1 MFERDAWGV
10 IRRRRTERV
19 CSCVFVCV
27 CPCPWV
33 YACEKFWAFV
43 HVSVY
48 VWACVLS
55 LPVHWAAAVLVHA
68 LCCPGFGPTEHN
80 VWSEGERRWE
90 KAERGVGGGL
100 HGGGCLSLWIG
111 SGWFTSSG
119 HWWLPL
125 PCCKTSSCGPAWT
138 LGALCPTLAG
148 NMPPKVLLPPTTTV
162 HPQHLQSFA
171 LSISLHP
178 FHPCSSTALCQP
190 QAGGEG
196 NKT

>member
-1 MFERDAWGV
+1 MLEASLGGEGQKGSV
-10 IRRRRTERV
+10 PV
-19 CSCVFVCV
+19 CLCVFVRACESMHGCPLCMWEILSICACECV
-27 CPCPWV
+27 CVP
-33 YACEKFWAFV
+33 
-43 HVSVY
+43 
-48 VWACVLS
+48 S

-90 KAERGVGGGL
+90 KAERGGGGGL

-148 NMPPKVLLPPTTTV
+148 NIPPKVLLPPTTTV
-162 HPQHLQSFA
+162 RPQHLQSFA

-190 QAGGEG
+190 QASGEG